1 MISLF
6 LFYSFTFFSVAS
18 VFDFRCTAGTFTRF
32 KFDQNLFSCFAIPLQ
47 LSLVFFFLCWRPSSL
62 LRWLHTWM
70 TVIITFLFFFTPNIC
85 RQRRVSVQRSSL
97 DKIWWPWS
105 TGTYYPDLLD
115 TADKT
120 VFCRAACVDRL
131 YSYLDRS
138 YTVATLFGYY
148 RKFDGADHDNQNDE
162 YIKTPGSLSCV
173 AVCSSQLAAAVCI
186 FQYFVVFRKL

>member
-1 MISLF
+1 MFCHPPPAI
-6 LFYSFTFFSVAS
+6 
-18 VFDFRCTAGTFTRF
+18 
-32 KFDQNLFSCFAIPLQ
+32 SCFL
-47 LSLVFFFLCWRPSSL
+47 LSSL
-62 LRWLHTWM
+62 APIF
-70 TVIITFLFFFTPNIC
+70 IIALITHVDDGYNNFSFFFTPNIC